1 MARRAQQVPLVC
13 HGHSRPIV
21 DISYSPVTED
31 GYFLMSASKDGKPM
45 IRDGESGDWIG
56 TFEGHKGAVW
66 SANLNVPAT
75 HCVTGSADFSARV
88 WNAITGDELYSF
100 QHKHIVRTA
109 VFSEDSHCILTG
121 GMEKKVRI
129 FNLGRPDAA
138 PLVMEGAPSGI
149 RQAVWFNNDSLI
161 LCAYSDTPGVHV
173 WDTRTLTH
181 VRTVETALPVTNIEL
196 SRNGTW
202 MSTCAGK
209 EIQFWNTDKMEV
221 VKTHTMEFEMESAS
235 LHPEQ
240 GKFVAGGE
248 DMWVRLYDYQTGEE
262 LECNKGHHGPVHCV
276 RFAPDGESYA
286 SGSEDGTI
294 RIWST
299 LTAAEQEAAAENKDE
314 AARAMENLRV
324 EDSSVGTAVSAAA

>member
-1 MARRAQQVPLVC
+1 MSRRPQIPLVC

-21 DISYSPVTED
+21 EIGYSGITED

-66 SANLNVPAT
+66 SASLNVPAT
-75 HCVTGSADFSARV
+75 HAVTGAADFSARV

-109 VFSEDSHCILTG
+109 QFSQDSHYILTG
-121 GMEKKVRI
+121 GMEKKLRL
-129 FNLGRPDAA
+129 FNLSRPDAE
-138 PLVMEGAPSGI
+138 PVVMEGAPSGI
-149 RQAVWFNNDSLI
+149 RQAVWFSDDKLI
-161 LCAYSDTPGVHV
+161 LCACNDTAGISM
-173 WDTRTLTH
+173 WDARSLSQ
-181 VRTVETALPVTNIEL
+181 VKQLDTANPVTSIEL
-196 SRNGTW
+196 SRDGLW
-202 MSTCAGK
+202 MTTCAGRD
-209 EIQFWNTDKMEV
+209 INFWDLNKLEV

-235 LHPEQ
+235 LHP
-240 GKFVAGGE
+240 GGDKFVAGGE
-248 DMWVRLYDYQTGEE
+248 DMWVRLYDFQTGGE

-294 RIWST
+294 RIWGT
-299 LTAAEQEAAAENKDE
+299 QTEQED
-314 AARAMENLRV
+314 
-324 EDSSVGTAVSAAA
+324 AVQPEPSTE